1 MTRTKIFLVDD
12 HDIVRQGLRL
22 LVDAEAD
29 MRVVGEAA
37 HASGL
42 CDHVRASAADIV
54 VIDVSMPGV
63 SGAEA
68 TTEIRKSLPEVKVV
82 ALTRHTEKAYVQQ
95 MMRAGASGYILKQ
108 NGAATLIEAVRAVVR
123 GGTFL
128 DPAIAG
134 MLIEDLTD
142 ASSRS
147 ARPAAALTPRERQI
161 ATMVAY
167 GHTNKE
173 IAAELG
179 IGVKTVETHKTNVM
193 QKLELT
199 SRAELVQFAL
209 EQGWVDRAHRSS

>member
-1 MTRTKIFLVDD
+1 MTRTEIFLVDD

-29 MRVVGEAA
+29 MHVVGEAA
-37 HASGL
+37 HARGL
-42 CDHVRASAADIV
+42 CDLVEASGAGIV
-54 VIDVSMPGV
+54 VIDVSMPDV
-63 SGAEA
+63 SGAQA
-68 TTEIRKSLPEVKVV
+68 TAEIRKGLPGVKVI

-128 DPAIAG
+128 DPAIAR
-134 MLIEDLTD
+134 MLIDDL
-142 ASSRS
+142 ASAGSRSSRTT
-147 ARPAAALTPRERQI
+147 AALTPRERQV

-199 SRAELVQFAL
+199 SRAELVQLAL
-209 EQGWVDRAHRSS
+209 EQGWIDRVHRS

>member
-1 MTRTKIFLVDD
+1 MTRTEVFLVDD

-37 HASGL
+37 HARGL
-42 CDHVRASAADIV
+42 CDLVEASGAGV
-54 VIDVSMPGV
+54 VVLDVSMPDV

-68 TTEIRKSLPEVKVV
+68 TAELKKCLPGVKVV
-82 ALTRHTEKAYVQQ
+82 ALTRHTEKAYVQE

-108 NGAATLIEAVRAVVR
+108 NGAATLLEAVRAVVR

-128 DPAIAG
+128 DPAIARL
-134 MLIEDLTD
+134 LIEDLTSV
-142 ASSRS
+142 ASRSSRS
-147 ARPAAALTPRERQI
+147 ASTLTPRERQV

-193 QKLELT
+193 QKLALT

-209 EQGWVDRAHRSS
+209 EQGWIDRVHRS

>member
-22 LVDAEAD
+22 IVDAEAD

-37 HASGL
+37 HARGI
-42 CDHVRASAADIV
+42 CDLVEASEADVV
-54 VIDVSMPGV
+54 VIDVSMPDI
-63 SGAEA
+63 SGADA
-68 TTEIRKSLPEVKVV
+68 TAEIRKCLPGVKVV

-134 MLIEDLTD
+134 MLIEDLTNV
-142 ASSRS
+142 A
-147 ARPAAALTPRERQI
+147 ARPSQPTATLSPRERQV

-179 IGVKTVETHKTNVM
+179 IGVKTVETHKANVM

-209 EQGWVDRAHRSS
+209 EQGWVDRPHHS

>member
-1 MTRTKIFLVDD
+1 MTRTKVFLVDD
-12 HDIVRQGLRL
+12 HEIVRQGLRL

-37 HASGL
+37 HARGL
-42 CDHVRASAADIV
+42 CDLVEASGAGV
-54 VIDVSMPGV
+54 VVLDVSMPDV

-68 TTEIRKSLPEVKVV
+68 TAELQKCLPGVKVV
-82 ALTRHTEKAYVQQ
+82 ALTRHTEKAYVQE

-108 NGAATLIEAVRAVVR
+108 NGAATLLEAVRAVVR
-123 GGTFL
+123 GGTYL
-128 DPAIAG
+128 DPAITRV
-134 MLIEDLTD
+134 LIEDLTSV
-142 ASSRS
+142 APRSS
-147 ARPAAALTPRERQI
+147 RPAAALTPRERQV

-193 QKLELT
+193 QKLELA

-209 EQGWVDRAHRSS
+209 EQGWIDRAHHS